1 MGVGAEVG
9 RVHEES
15 FGGILGEVVGKD
27 AFDDVSVFEF
37 QANPQTF
44 GAGSGGEGLAEHEV
58 GVGELAN
65 EIDGLDVTEIDGD
78 DVSGG
83 VEEFE
88 FTVDDEVRG
97 GDVSADG
104 VAVVFP
110 HDNFF
115 MSRRHVL
122 SKNVAVAQLNTG

>member
-15 FGGILGEVVGKD
+15 FGRILGKVVGQD
-27 AFDDVSVFEF
+27 AFDDVVVLEF

-44 GAGSGGEGLAEHEV
+44 GAGTGGEGFTEHEI

-65 EIDGLDVTEIDGD
+65 EVDGLDVAEIDGD
-78 DVSGG
+78 HVSGG

-88 FTVDDEVRG
+88 FAIDDEVG
-97 GDVSADG
+97 GGHVAANG

-110 HDNFF
+110 NDNFF
-115 MSRRHVL
+115 VSRRHVL
-122 SKNVAVAQLNTG
+122 SKRS